1 MSRKAHD
8 YIDQGLAAA
17 GIAILDSTIA
27 CTLRG
32 DLWTSGMEAAGDFS
46 PSYFRAKDRPGVRR
60 FQATFK
66 GLESRPVEVLAR
78 SADRLG
84 LRIEWITGREVAD
97 LVEIVASKRMPEP
110 MAEHLVRRPQEV
122 SDDVFESVVTREAG
136 RACEGCEN
144 ISASGRCTRFPA
156 SGIERPKQRVLRRCV
171 EFVPFHGSLETR
183 TGRQLWPEL
192 AALEISR

>member
-1 MSRKAHD
+1 MSKV
-8 YIDQGLAAA
+8 DQYVNQSLAGA
-17 GIAILDSTIA
+17 GFAVMDSIVA

-32 DLWTSGMEAAGDFS
+32 DLWGHGMEASGDFG
-46 PSYFRAKDRPGVRR
+46 YHKAKDRPGVRR
-60 FQATFK
+60 FRAIFK
-66 GLESRPVEVLAR
+66 GQESRPVEVLAR

-84 LRIEWITGREVAD
+84 LRIEWITGLEVVD

-110 MAEHLVRRPQEV
+110 QAEHLVRRPQEV
-122 SDDVFESVVTREAG
+122 SDDVFESVLTREAG

-144 ISASGRCTRFPA
+144 ISASGRCTKFPA